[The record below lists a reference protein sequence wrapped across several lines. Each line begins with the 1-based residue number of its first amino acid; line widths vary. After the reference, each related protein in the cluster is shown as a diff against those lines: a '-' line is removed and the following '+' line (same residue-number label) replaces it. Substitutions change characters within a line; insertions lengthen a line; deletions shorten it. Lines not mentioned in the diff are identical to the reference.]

1 MRIFPL
7 SLSCP
12 HHLHLLHARSYRP
25 FQSACAIKLVDNT
38 PRILQYKMF
47 CPVILI
53 LNLILLSGTSASPCV
68 LLPYAHNLATCSTVV
83 LPLCTVSISSYSC
96 VRMAYAT
103 QNKCLFCCSTFVLP
117 PSPPIPILPFV
128 TFLVASDQSHLQR
141 RASRGRIVGCRCR
154 TPKKKKL

>member
-47 CPVILI
+47 CPVIL
-53 LNLILLSGTSASPCV
+53 NLEFNTAQRYQCFSLC
-68 LLPYAHNLATCSTVV
+68 LATICTQLGHVFDCCPP
-83 LPLCTVSISSYSC
+83 PLYSFNSLLFVCTYG
-96 VRMAYAT
+96 VRT